1 MGFKQQQQQQQQQ
14 PDVYANEL
22 EFGPDG
28 VSTGQLQVAIQN
40 GRDKLRVL
48 QELKLK
54 QSAAAAAAAAGP
66 VVYVGDSCSDIL
78 PLIEVGGVG
87 WGAV

>member
-1 MGFKQQQQQQQQQ
+1 MGFKQQQQQQQQ

-54 QSAAAAAAAAGP
+54 QSAAAAAAAGP